1 MSSQYWVHRLRSKL
15 SLKIEPV
22 NEDCKCAAVGV
33 MLVSNDSI
41 ETLMIKRLVR
51 HDDPWSGQVAFP
63 GGRFKIGDGN
73 LLSTMIREVYEE
85 LGINL
90 SGVGEIIGSLSIV
103 SPKNMPD
110 LKVTPYVVVLNRK
123 PVIIPSHEE
132 VEEAFWVK
140 LNELR
145 PGRSEVVTV
154 QGPRMVSGFF
164 YKNYFIWGMTSRI
177 LRELLAIIGILH

>member
-1 MSSQYWVHRLRSKL
+1 MVSQKWVEKLRAKL

-22 NEDCKCAAVGV
+22 DENCMCAAVGI
-33 MLVSNDSI
+33 MLTGDDNNI

-51 HDDPWSGQVAFP
+51 HDDPWSGQIAFP

-90 SGVGEIIGSLSIV
+90 AGQGEIIGSLDVV
-103 SPKNMPD
+103 SPGNMPD
-110 LKVTPYVVVLNRK
+110 LKVTPYVIVLKKK
-123 PVIIPSHEE
+123 PIIIPSHEE
-132 VEEAFWVK
+132 VEEAFWVR

-145 PGRSEVVTV
+145 PGESEVITAL
-154 QGPRMVSGFF
+154 GPRIVSGFF
-164 YKNYFIWGMTSRI
+164 YKDYFIWGMTNRI
-177 LRELLAIIGILH
+177 LKDLLALL